1 MFTASDANFFRTP
14 DNEQIFF
21 VKNFAQL
28 DRAKPVL
35 VFNYGLVCSNHH
47 WKFQTEYFDRK
58 GYQCLIHD
66 YRGHFQSSGAHD
78 LKKITF
84 QQMAK
89 DIADLCASQGIEKAV
104 MLGHSMGVNVC
115 LQIAKDYP
123 SLVEGMVLISG
134 TFINVKDVMFDTNLM
149 EFIAPIAAMGLEKYP
164 GIFRKIWSTGGMNPL
179 VRELIHA
186 SGFNRQ
192 KVSKEFIEIYLNRVG
207 QLGADVFFQLF
218 NEMTKQNIAS
228 SLERMKMPTLVMGG
242 FKDNVIPNHLQRTLA
257 TLIPNSE
264 MYFFKDGSHVPQA
277 DYPDM
282 VNERIELFL
291 EQHFNQPERSGAQES
306 AGKSASSQI

>member
-1 MFTASDANFFRTP
+1 MFKNNDANFFKTP

-21 VKNFAQL
+21 VKNFTKI
-28 DRAKPVL
+28 DPNKPVL

-47 WKFQTEYFDRK
+47 WKFQTEYFDHK
-58 GYQCLIHD
+58 GYQILIHD
-66 YRGHFQSSGAHD
+66 YRGHFQSTGAHD
-78 LKKITF
+78 VKKITF
-84 QQMAK
+84 PQMAK
-89 DIADLCASQGIEKAV
+89 DIADLCEFLGIKKAI

-115 LQIAKDYP
+115 LQLAKDFP
-123 SLVEGMVLISG
+123 NLVQGMVLISG

-149 EFIAPIAAMGLEKYP
+149 EFIAPIAALGNEKYP
-164 GIFRKIWSTGGMNPL
+164 EVFKKIWTSSGMNPI

-207 QLGADVFFQLF
+207 QLGADLFFQLF
-218 NEMTKQNIAS
+218 NEMTRQNITS

-264 MYFFKDGSHVPQA
+264 TYFFKTGSHVPQA
-277 DYPDM
+277 DYPEM
-282 VNERIELFL
+282 VNERIDLFI
-291 EQHFNQPERSGAQES
+291 QQNFTQQTGYSAQV
-306 AGKSASSQI
+306 